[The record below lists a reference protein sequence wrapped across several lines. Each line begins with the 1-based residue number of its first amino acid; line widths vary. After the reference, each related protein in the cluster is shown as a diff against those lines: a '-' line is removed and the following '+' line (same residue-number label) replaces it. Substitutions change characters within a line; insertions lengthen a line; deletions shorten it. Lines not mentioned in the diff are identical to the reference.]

1 MSVTFD
7 RAYPKTQ
14 AELYGRLLECKTSFT
29 RDKFPR
35 VINIAFD
42 ISDFDALAIL
52 NNFPQH
58 QKQHFYFAKD
68 DTVFLGLG
76 KAIQIDVESHDRFA
90 QTQEWIAEV
99 SDQMLGFG
107 GGRSKFFCGF
117 SFFEQTH
124 TDQPKASI
132 LLPRWQLE
140 RVGEQVTAIAHLV
153 LHGDFLPA
161 QEADRLWEER
171 GLLTS
176 AIWDRQVLPNQF
188 QSADKLDRYVE
199 IVERGLGV
207 IQSGQVD
214 KIVLAHGLDVVA
226 ERPFTVAGTLANL
239 HGRYP
244 SCYCFSTAC
253 GQGDVFLGA
262 SPERL
267 VSVSNGMMLT
277 EALAGSAPRGM
288 SEQEDLIYATQLL
301 SSDKESHEHQ
311 LVSDFIAQKLRQ
323 LGIEPIYQTPR
334 LLQLPN
340 IQHRHTPIAGKVPG
354 SVHLLDILASLHP
367 TPAVAGFPREL
378 SCQYI
383 RALEDF
389 DRGPYAAPIGWV
401 DGAGNGEFAV
411 GIRSALIRGD
421 RARLFAGA
429 GIVAGSDPER
439 ERREVQMKLQALL
452 EALV

>member
-14 AELYGRLLECKTSFT
+14 AELYGILLDCKTSFT

-35 VINIAFD
+35 ILNIAFD
-42 ISDFDALAIL
+42 VSDFDALAIL

-99 SDQMLGFG
+99 SDQMLRFG
-107 GGRSKFFCGF
+107 SGRSKFFCGF
-117 SFFEQTH
+117 SFFEQTQ

-140 RVGEQVTAIAHLV
+140 RQAGRVSAIAHLV

-161 QEADRLWEER
+161 QEADRLWAEQ

-176 AIWDRQVLPNQF
+176 TRWERSVLPNQF
-188 QSADKLDRYVE
+188 HSADKLDRYVE
-199 IVERGLGV
+199 IVERGLV
-207 IQSGQVD
+207 AIRSGQVD

-226 ERPFTVAGTLANL
+226 ERAFTVAGTLANL
-239 HGRYP
+239 HDRYP

-267 VSVSNGMMLT
+267 VSVTDGMMLT
-277 EALAGSAPRGM
+277 EALAGSAPRGL
-288 SEQEDLIYATQLL
+288 SEQEDLIYATGLL
-301 SSDKESHEHQ
+301 NSDKESHEHQ
-311 LVSDFIAQKLRQ
+311 LVSDFIAQKLTQ

-340 IQHRHTPIAGKVPG
+340 IQHRHTPIAGKVPN

-389 DRGPYAAPIGWV
+389 DRGPYAAPIGWL
-401 DGAGNGEFAV
+401 DGDGNGEFAV
-411 GIRSALIRGD
+411 GIRSALIQGD

-429 GIVAGSDPER
+429 GIVAGSDPNR